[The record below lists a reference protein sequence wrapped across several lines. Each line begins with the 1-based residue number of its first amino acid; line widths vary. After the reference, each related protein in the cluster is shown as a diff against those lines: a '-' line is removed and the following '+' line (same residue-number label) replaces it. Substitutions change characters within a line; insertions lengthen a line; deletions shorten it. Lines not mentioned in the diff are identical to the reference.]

1 MTGISIPR
9 LKDKAGC
16 AHPVTLTETA
26 TGVTVHHGGSRKFF
40 KADGWLD
47 AAIAWIAEQDE
58 QFR

>member
-9 LKDKAGC
+9 LKAKAGC

-40 KADGWLD
+40 KADGWIG
-47 AAIAWIAEQDE
+47 AAIAWIAEQDK
-58 QFR
+58 